1 MESSHT
7 QRGRKRERECGGAS
21 KQKLNF
27 VSRLKLKIAF
37 VVRVNSEGSPEGR
50 AVAPQKW
57 WQASKPDCC
66 CHVLLYCCR
75 CRCCCCWCWCGIAG
89 RTIKYERT
97 TTKKYKLNPNWSW
110 PQNGKDHKI
119 ITTTMWGGVGK
130 QLGSDANGGVR
141 ECGRGGAANKSRLQI
156 SSANLFCSRAL
167 WRAWGTIMEAR
178 QELEQGQSQGQLFS
192 LPSPPAYP
200 CR

>member
-7 QRGRKRERECGGAS
+7 QRGRECGGAS

-37 VVRVNSEGSPEGR
+37 VVRVNSEGSPEER

-66 CHVLLYCCR
+66 CHVLLSLPLLLVLVWHSRVYNK
-75 CRCCCCWCWCGIAG
+75 I
-89 RTIKYERT
+89 RTNDNKEVQIKSQLELTAKWKR
-97 TTKKYKLNPNWSW
+97 
-110 PQNGKDHKI
+110 PQNYNHNDVRRGRKA
-119 ITTTMWGGVGK
+119 TWERCQWGCEGMRG
-130 QLGSDANGGVR
+130 
-141 ECGRGGAANKSRLQI
+141 CGRGGAANKSRLQI

-178 QELEQGQSQGQLFS
+178 QEQGNELEQRQGFP